1 MVLSG
6 PVREV
11 ARAKVNLALHI
22 VGRRAD
28 GYHLLDSLVV
38 FPSIG
43 DRIDA
48 SPRPDGR
55 FALTVTGPFA
65 GALTAGPDNLVLKAA
80 QALGAVCS
88 ATEPP
93 CGADIALD
101 KCLPVASGIGG
112 GSADAAGTL
121 RALCRLWDR
130 SPGAAALQRIAAAL
144 GADVPMCLD
153 QLPARAQG
161 IGERLTP
168 LPALPAAGI
177 VLVNP
182 GVPVSTPAVF
192 GALAGRDNP
201 PLPPLPDRFTD
212 LAALA
217 GWLATARNDLE
228 APALSV
234 APAIADVLA
243 ALGASDGCRF
253 ARMSGSGATCFG
265 LFADAARARRAAD
278 EIARRR
284 PGWWTAAGSI

>member
-6 PVREV
+6 PVREE

-22 VGRRAD
+22 VGRRPD

-38 FPSIG
+38 FPSIA
-43 DRIDA
+43 DRLDVSA
-48 SPRPDGR
+48 RPEGG
-55 FALTVTGPFA
+55 FELTVTGPFA

-80 QALGAVCS
+80 QALGAACS

-93 CGADIALD
+93 SGATIVLD
-101 KCLPVASGIGG
+101 KHLPVAAGIGG
-112 GSADAAGTL
+112 GSADAAATL

-130 SPGAAALQRIAAAL
+130 SPGTQALQRIAAAL

-153 QLPARAQG
+153 RAPVRAQG

-177 VLVNP
+177 LLVNP

-192 GALAGRDNP
+192 AAIAARDNP
-201 PLPPLPDRFTD
+201 PLPPLPERFAD
-212 LAALA
+212 LGALVA
-217 GWLATARNDLE
+217 YLTTTRNDLQPPAATI
-228 APALSV
+228 APV
-234 APAIADVLA
+234 VADVVDALA
-243 ALGASDGCRF
+243 ASDGCRF

-265 LFADAARARRAAD
+265 LFADAEGARRAA
-278 EIARRR
+278 ETIARRR
-284 PGWWTAAGSI
+284 PCWWTAAGSI